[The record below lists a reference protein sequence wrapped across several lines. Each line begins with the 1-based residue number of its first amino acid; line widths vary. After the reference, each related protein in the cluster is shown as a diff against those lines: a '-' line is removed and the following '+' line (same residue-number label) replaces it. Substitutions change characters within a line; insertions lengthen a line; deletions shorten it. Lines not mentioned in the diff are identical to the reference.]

1 MYAIVWFEDARM
13 LSIIILVVAGLF
25 AGMIN
30 AIAGGGTLLSF
41 PALVWLGVP
50 PIMANATATLTAL
63 PGYIGSAWAYRHDI
77 RAEGSLWLGS
87 IIMIAVVGGLTG
99 AGLLLITPGD
109 AFVGIVPWL
118 LLTAT
123 MLFAIGP
130 RLVAMV
136 RARGVRI
143 GPVLSACAIFLVAGY
158 GGYFNGGLGIMLL
171 AVFSLIGFQNLHGM
185 NGLKNLLSA
194 VLSLVSVTTYATAG
208 LIAWES
214 AAVLAVATTVGGYI
228 GARQARRIQHT
239 EYLRALI
246 VGIGAALTLV
256 FFLL

>member
-1 MYAIVWFEDARM
+1 M
-13 LSIIILVVAGLF
+13 LSIIILVVAGLV
-25 AGMIN
+25 AGMVN
-30 AIAGGGTLLSF
+30 AIAGGGTLVSF

-63 PGYIGSAWAYRHDI
+63 PGYVGSAWAYRQDI
-77 RAEGSLWLGS
+77 SAEGSLGLRS
-87 IIMIAVVGGLTG
+87 IILTAALGGLAG

-123 MLFAIGP
+123 LLFAAGP
-130 RLVAMV
+130 GLLRLV
-136 RARGVRI
+136 RARGLQI
-143 GPVLSACAIFLVAGY
+143 GPGLSAFTVFLVAGY

-194 VLSLVSVTTYATAG
+194 VLSLVSVTTYASAG
-208 LIAWES
+208 LIAWDS
-214 AAVLAVATTVGGYI
+214 AAILAISTTVGGYI
-228 GARQARRIQHT
+228 GARQARRIQNT
-239 EYLRALI
+239 DYLRAII
-246 VGIGAALTLV
+246 VGIGVSMTLV
-256 FFLL
+256 FFAL

>member
-1 MYAIVWFEDARM
+1 MFSIV
-13 LSIIILVVAGLF
+13 ILVVAGLL
-25 AGMIN
+25 AGVVN

-50 PIMANATATLTAL
+50 PIMANATATMTAL
-63 PGYIGSAWAYRHDI
+63 PGYIGSAWAYRQET
-77 RAEGSLWLGS
+77 RAEGSLRLAS
-87 IIMIAVVGGLTG
+87 IILIAALGGLAG

-123 MLFAIGP
+123 LLFATGP
-130 RLVAMV
+130 RLVPIV
-136 RARGVRI
+136 RARGWKI
-143 GPVLSACAIFLVAGY
+143 GPVLSALAVFLVAGY

-171 AVFSLIGFQNLHGM
+171 AVFGLIGFQNLHGM

-194 VLSLVSVTTYATAG
+194 VLSLVSVATYSAAD
-208 LIAWES
+208 LIAWEP
-214 AAVLAVATTVGGYI
+214 AAILALSTAMGDYI
-228 GARQARRIQHT
+228 GARQARRIKNT

-246 VGIGAALTLV
+246 VGIGAALTVV
-256 FFLL
+256 FFVI

>member
-1 MYAIVWFEDARM
+1 M
-13 LSIIILVVAGLF
+13 LSIIILVVAGLA
-25 AGMIN
+25 AGMVN
-30 AIAGGGTLLSF
+30 AIAGGGTLVSF

-63 PGYIGSAWAYRHDI
+63 PGYVGSAWAYRQDI
-77 RAEGSLWLGS
+77 SAEGSLGLRS
-87 IIMIAVVGGLTG
+87 IILTAALGGLAG

-123 MLFAIGP
+123 LLFAAGP
-130 RLVAMV
+130 GLLRLV
-136 RARGVRI
+136 RARGLQI
-143 GPVLSACAIFLVAGY
+143 GPGLSAFTVFLVAGY

-194 VLSLVSVTTYATAG
+194 VLSLVSGSSRTCG
-208 LIAWES
+208 LRMGLSGRCPSPLMCPS
-214 AAVLAVATTVGGYI
+214 AS
-228 GARQARRIQHT
+228 RRLSKRGT
-239 EYLRALI
+239 RLRSAI
-246 VGIGAALTLV
+246 RRASSSQPWP
-256 FFLL
+256 

>member
-1 MYAIVWFEDARM
+1 M
-13 LSIIILVVAGLF
+13 LSIAVLILAGLS
-25 AGMIN
+25 AGIVN

-41 PALVWLGVP
+41 PTLIWIWVP

-77 RAEGSLWLGS
+77 SAEGSLSLRT
-87 IIMIAVVGGLTG
+87 IILVAALGGLIG

-123 MLFAIGP
+123 VMFAFGPRLLTYARAKGRGAIGP
-130 RLVAMV
+130 A
-136 RARGVRI
+136 
-143 GPVLSACAIFLVAGY
+143 LSAFAILLVAGY

-171 AVFSLIGFQNLHGM
+171 AVLGLIGFQNIHGM

-194 VLSLVSVTTYATAG
+194 VLSVVSVVTYGIAG
-208 LIAWES
+208 LIAWEH
-214 AAVLAVATTVGGYI
+214 AAALALSTTVGGYI
-228 GARQARRIQHT
+228 GARQARRIQRT
-239 EYLRALI
+239 ELLRAVI
-246 VGIGAALTLV
+246 VVIGAVLTVV
-256 FFLL
+256 FFLF

>member
-1 MYAIVWFEDARM
+1 M
-13 LSIIILVVAGLF
+13 LSMPILVIAGLL

-50 PIMANATATLTAL
+50 PVMANATATLTAL
-63 PGYIGSAWAYRHDI
+63 PGYIGSAWAYRGDI
-77 RAEGSLWLGS
+77 RAEGSLGLGS
-87 IIMIAVVGGLTG
+87 IIVVAALGGLAG
-99 AGLLLITPGD
+99 AGLLLITPGE

-123 MLFAIGP
+123 LLFAAGP
-130 RLVAMV
+130 RVVATV
-136 RARGVRI
+136 RARGLTI
-143 GPVLSACAIFLVAGY
+143 GPVLSAFAVFLVAGY

-208 LIAWES
+208 LIAWEA

>member
-1 MYAIVWFEDARM
+1 MF
-13 LSIIILVVAGLF
+13 SIFLLVIAGLL

-63 PGYIGSAWAYRHDI
+63 PGYIGSAWAYRDDL
-77 RAEGSLWLGS
+77 RAEGSLRLGS
-87 IIMIAVVGGLTG
+87 IIMIAALGGLAG
-99 AGLLLITPGD
+99 AGLLLVTPGD

-123 MLFAIGP
+123 LLFSAGP
-130 RLVAMV
+130 HLVVWVQAKGT
-136 RARGVRI
+136 GVA
-143 GPVLSACAIFLVAGY
+143 GPALSSVAIFLVAGY

-171 AVFSLIGFQNLHGM
+171 AAFGLIGFQNLHGM

-194 VLSLVSVTTYATAG
+194 VLSLVSVSTYATAG

-214 AAVLAVATTVGGYI
+214 AAVLAISTTVGGYF
-228 GARQARRIQHT
+228 GARWARRVKHT
-239 EYLRALI
+239 GYLRALI
-246 VGIGAALTLV
+246 VGIGATLTMI
-256 FFLL
+256 FFVI

>member
-1 MYAIVWFEDARM
+1 M
-13 LSIIILVVAGLF
+13 LSIIVLSIAGLL
-25 AGMIN
+25 AGMVN

-63 PGYIGSAWAYRHDI
+63 PGYIGSAWAYRRDI
-77 RAEGSLWLGS
+77 RAEGSLRLGT
-87 IIMIAVVGGLTG
+87 IIAISALGGLAG

-123 MLFAIGP
+123 LLFAVGP
-130 RLVAMV
+130 RVVAMV
-136 RARGVRI
+136 RARGLRI
-143 GPVLSACAIFLVAGY
+143 GVLPSALAIFAVAGY

-171 AVFSLIGFQNLHGM
+171 AVFSLIGFENLHGM

-208 LIAWES
+208 LIAWDQ
-214 AAVLAVATTVGGYI
+214 ALVLALATTLGGYI
-228 GARQARRIQHT
+228 GAWQARRIRNT
-239 EYLRALI
+239 AYLRAGI
-246 VGIGAALTLV
+246 VAVGAVLTLV
-256 FFLL
+256 FFAL

>member
-1 MYAIVWFEDARM
+1 M
-13 LSIIILVVAGLF
+13 LSITILVIAGLM
-25 AGMIN
+25 AGMVN

-63 PGYIGSAWAYRHDI
+63 PGYIASAWAYRHDI
-77 RAEGSLWLGS
+77 RAEGNLGLGS
-87 IIMIAVVGGLTG
+87 IIMIAALGGLAG

-109 AFVGIVPWL
+109 AFEGIVPWL

-123 MLFAIGP
+123 ILFATGP

-136 RARGVRI
+136 RARGMRI
-143 GPVLSACAIFLVAGY
+143 GPVLSAFALFLVASY

-185 NGLKNLLSA
+185 NGLKSLLAA
-194 VLSLVSVTTYATAG
+194 VLSLVSVSTYATAG

-214 AAVLAVATTVGGYI
+214 AAVLAISTTLGGYM
-228 GARQARRIQHT
+228 GARLARRIRHT
-239 EYLRALI
+239 EYLRILI
-246 VGIGAALTLV
+246 VGIGASLTLV

>member
-1 MYAIVWFEDARM
+1 M
-13 LSIIILVVAGLF
+13 LSITILIIAGLM
-25 AGMIN
+25 AGMVN

-63 PGYIGSAWAYRHDI
+63 PGYIASAWAYRHDI
-77 RAEGSLWLGS
+77 RAEGSLGLGS
-87 IIMIAVVGGLTG
+87 IIMIAALGGLAG

-123 MLFAIGP
+123 ILFATGP

-136 RARGVRI
+136 RARGIRI
-143 GPVLSACAIFLVAGY
+143 GPVLSAFALFLVASY

-185 NGLKNLLSA
+185 NGLKSLLAA
-194 VLSLVSVTTYATAG
+194 VLSFVSVTTYATAG

-214 AAVLAVATTVGGYI
+214 AVVLAISTTLGGYM
-228 GARQARRIQHT
+228 GARLARRIRHT
-239 EYLRALI
+239 EYLRVLI
-246 VGIGAALTLV
+246 VGIGASLTLV

>member
-1 MYAIVWFEDARM
+1 MF
-13 LSIIILVVAGLF
+13 SIAILVIAGLL
-25 AGMIN
+25 AGMLN

-63 PGYIGSAWAYRHDI
+63 PGYIGSAWAYRQDI
-77 RAEGSLWLGS
+77 HAEGSLRLGS
-87 IIMIAVVGGLTG
+87 IIAFAALGGLAG

-123 MLFAIGP
+123 LLFATGP

-136 RARGVRI
+136 RTRGLGA
-143 GPVLSACAIFLVAGY
+143 GPVLSAVAVFLVAGY

-171 AVFSLIGFQNLHGM
+171 AVFGLIGFQNLHGM

-208 LIAWES
+208 LIAWDS
-214 AAVLAVATTVGGYI
+214 AAILAVATTVGGYI
-228 GARQARRIQHT
+228 GAHQARRIKRT
-239 EYLRALI
+239 GYLRAGI
-246 VGIGAALTLV
+246 VAIGAVLTLV

>member
-1 MYAIVWFEDARM
+1 M
-13 LSIIILVVAGLF
+13 LSYAVLVIAGLL

-77 RAEGSLWLGS
+77 RAEGSLPLRAIVLVS
-87 IIMIAVVGGLTG
+87 ALGGLAG

-123 MLFAIGP
+123 LLFALGP
-130 RLVAMV
+130 RLVAAV
-136 RARGVRI
+136 RARGHAVI
-143 GPVLSACAIFLVAGY
+143 GPLVSAVALLLVAGY

-171 AVFSLIGFQNLHGM
+171 AAFRLIGFENLHNM

-214 AAVLAVATTVGGYI
+214 AVVLALATTLGGYI
-228 GARQARRIQHT
+228 GARQARRIRRMDL
-239 EYLRALI
+239 LRLLI
-246 VGIGAALTLV
+246 VAIGAVLTVV
-256 FFLL
+256 FFAL